1 MITQR
6 DVARA
11 AGVSLPTAQLALNNH
26 RRVSAQT
33 KLKVQAAAKRL
44 GYVPN
49 HAARQLI
56 RVRYGV
62 GANPEISQFGVLSCL
77 DAHKTGPLNP
87 TSLAFLSGVE
97 EGVADRSGVLVYLRQ
112 ANAEAARR
120 LADLTRA
127 GTVEGWIAFGHV
139 DDRLAA
145 SLDTLGCPWVVLGD
159 HACSRPVHQATV
171 DFRQMGRLAV
181 RHLAGLGY
189 RRIGFLGSHM
199 RYVYAG
205 EILAGYREAMRD
217 AGLAVRT
224 EAIMVCELDER
235 LHPWAVEC
243 LTRFRRRGG
252 SRAALVCAQPG
263 ESAAIL
269 SLCSELGI
277 RVPEE
282 LGLVFC
288 EMTDSLPFVPGVA
301 RVEASA
307 VEAGRSAVALL
318 ADIAARKHPPM
329 QRLLVTPRTVPG
341 TSAAKREAK
350 EER

>member
-11 AGVSLPTAQLALNNH
+11 AEVSLPTAQLALNNH
-26 RRVSAQT
+26 RRVSAKT

-56 RVRYGV
+56 RVRYG
-62 GANPEISQFGVLSCL
+62 ATTPPEIRQFGVLSCL

-87 TSLAFLSGVE
+87 TDLAFLNGVE
-97 EGVADRSGVLVYLRQ
+97 EGVAGRAGVLVYLRH
-112 ANAEAARR
+112 ANAETTRR
-120 LADLTRA
+120 LNDLTRA
-127 GTVEGWIAFGHV
+127 GMVEGWIAFGHI
-139 DDRLAA
+139 DDRVAV
-145 SLDTLGCPWVVLGD
+145 SLDALSCPWVVLGD
-159 HACSRPVHQATV
+159 HACSRPIHQASV

-205 EILAGYREAMRD
+205 EILAGYRDAMREAD
-217 AGLAVRT
+217 LALRAESILAG
-224 EAIMVCELDER
+224 ESEER
-235 LHPWAVEC
+235 LRPWAAEC
-243 LTRFRRRGG
+243 LARFRRCGG
-252 SRAALVCAQPG
+252 ARAALVCAQPG
-263 ESAAIL
+263 ESAALL
-269 SLCSELGI
+269 SLCAEQGI
-277 RVPEE
+277 RVPDE
-282 LGLVFC
+282 LGIVFC
-288 EMTDSLPFVPGVA
+288 EMTDSLPFVPGIA

-341 TSAAKREAK
+341 TSAAEPVAK
-350 EER
+350 EDS